1 MDEESHTCERNFLEH
16 MRREPRSL
24 MTIARISVND
34 ALDWNLQ
41 RAKFLPLPAAL
52 KDYLVEFE

>member
-1 MDEESHTCERNFLEH
+1 
-16 MRREPRSL
+16 

-41 RAKFLPLPAAL
+41 RAKYLPLPAAL